1 MVVRRPFLVNKTH
14 LRGDASAPPVGRG
27 DGRGL
32 DAFGEMGEMRRGGE
46 AGKGVHV

>member
-1 MVVRRPFLVNKTH
+1 MVVRLPFLVNKAH
-14 LRGDASAPPVGRG
+14 LRGDAGAPLVGHG

-46 AGKGVHV
+46 EGVRV